1 MKKSRWVIVL
11 TIMGALAFAT
21 IMTLWIVFVDLTK
34 EQYAKLM
41 LDHFPALVGLPMA
54 AIASFML
61 VTFLRQR
68 SGEGIRFKALSF
80 EFDGPS
86 GEVVLWILCFLTI
99 TICIKLLW

>member
-1 MKKSRWVIVL
+1 MKNRWVIVL

-21 IMTLWIVFVDLTK
+21 IMTLWVVFIDLSK
-34 EQYAKLM
+34 EQYAKLI
-41 LDHFPALVGLPMA
+41 LDHFPALVGLPMG

-68 SGEGIRFKALSF
+68 SGEGIRFKGLGF

-86 GEVVLWILCFLTI
+86 GEVVLWILCFITI
-99 TICIKLLW
+99 TIAIKALW